1 MDHYMYHVA
10 SFLCMDHHN
19 HHVTPLIFMHTNI
32 GVRVSGRA
40 IRNDERN
47 RVSQVNE
54 GSGINEGVLHV
65 SKY

>member
-1 MDHYMYHVA
+1 
-10 SFLCMDHHN
+10 
-19 HHVTPLIFMHTNI
+19 MHTNI